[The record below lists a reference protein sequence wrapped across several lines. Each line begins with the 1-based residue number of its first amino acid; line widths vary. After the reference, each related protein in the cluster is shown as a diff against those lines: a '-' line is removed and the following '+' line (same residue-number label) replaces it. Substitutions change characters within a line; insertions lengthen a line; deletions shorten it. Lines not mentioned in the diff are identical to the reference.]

1 MKNKNNELGIDIEYA
16 IKDYK
21 KYKNEEY
28 LGYLL
33 KSLINES
40 LFITIKPYDEIMISE
55 TSETSIPIVSIDKM
69 PTIVASDGN
78 KFWLSSFTNKN
89 KIPASFLENN
99 VVVEIKL
106 KDLIDKCLN
115 LECVDGISINHKSD
129 SNINIPN
136 EILRGINMLM
146 KEGIL

>member
-40 LFITIKPYDEIMISE
+40 LFITVKPYDEIMISE
-55 TSETSIPIVSIDKM
+55 TSETSIPIVSIDKT

-78 KFWLSSFTNKN
+78 KFWLSSFTDKK
-89 KIPASFLENN
+89 KIPASFLKENIIM
-99 VVVEIKL
+99 EISL
-106 KDLIDKCLN
+106 KDLIDKSLT
-115 LECVDGISINHKSD
+115 LEYIEGISINHKSD
-129 SNINIPN
+129 TNINISN
-136 EILRGINMLM
+136 QILKYVDLLI
-146 KEGIL
+146 KEGLL